1 MGEREHYATD
11 VSDKQ
16 WELIEPRL
24 PAPKKR
30 SGGPGRPARDRRQ
43 VLDGIFYVNRTGCQW
58 RYLPKSFGHWNTVYK
73 YFNRWSQAETWTSI
87 VEHLRHQERTR
98 QGRDEEP
105 SAGCVDSQSVKTISY
120 GDSRGFA
127 GGKKVKGRKRH
138 ILVDTLGL
146 LVLVIVTAA
155 NVGDR
160 DGLMQ
165 LLTTYFRDGV
175 KRLRKLWVDDGY
187 NGAPLRNWARG
198 LKKTHKIE
206 LEVAGRIGP
215 GFKVVAKRWVV
226 ERTFG
231 WLNLR
236 RRLSKDYEVLTRNS
250 EAMIQVAFI
259 TVLIRRLA

>member
-1 MGEREHYATD
+1 MD
-11 VSDKQ
+11 
-16 WELIEPRL
+16 
-24 PAPKKR
+24 
-30 SGGPGRPARDRRQ
+30 
-43 VLDGIFYVNRTGCQW
+43 
-58 RYLPKSFGHWNTVYK
+58 
-73 YFNRWSQAETWTSI
+73 
-87 VEHLRHQERTR
+87 HLRHQERTR
-98 QGRDEEP
+98 QGRAEEP
-105 SAGCVDSQSVKTISY
+105 SGGCIDSQSVKTITY
-120 GDSRGFA
+120 GDSRGYD
-127 GGKKVKGRKRH
+127 GGKRVKGRKRH

-146 LVLVIVTAA
+146 LVMVIVTAA

-160 DGLMQ
+160 EGLMQ
-165 LLTTYFRDGV
+165 LVTAYFRDGV

-187 NGAPLRNWARG
+187 SGAPVRHWVRA
-198 LKKTHKIE
+198 LKKTHKID

-215 GFKVVAKRWVV
+215 GFKVVPKRWVV